1 MWLVL
6 FGLICFW
13 TGAGA
18 LVACLFGW
26 PVAPMALVL
35 GTLATIVAVF
45 VFLLCQAASVR
56 FPEEKGIDLQA
67 YFGGTFR
74 LKATTGGER
83 LQH

>member
-13 TGAGA
+13 AGAGA
-18 LVACLFGW
+18 LVARLFGW
-26 PVAPMALVL
+26 PVVPAALVL
-35 GTLATIVAVF
+35 GTLATSAAVF
-45 VFLLCQAASVR
+45 MFSLSRAAGVR
-56 FPEEKGIDLQA
+56 FPEEKGIDIQA

-74 LKATTGGER
+74 LKSTTGGER